1 MNKTRKNMNTI
12 KMNVTIEKV
21 DRFLRG
27 ETSIIETMEVLDAIA
42 LDPVLEE
49 YVVTERRLDY
59 ANNQMEEYGG
69 FIPIRSMAADDGN
82 NLCDFQCESYI
93 LRSKGIETEKGVLS
107 ERARRNY
114 WLRGEGTPL
123 YNMGRLLESEGMLV
137 KRCPDATI
145 QVLEEAL
152 KEHMVIA
159 VVNSDSLLG
168 KEIDL
173 LDESFSL
180 ENNPN
185 HAVVVLKMDK
195 EVGKVTLYNPAE
207 GEEEKEYDLTTFKNA
222 WAESKNYMIV
232 VREKRFPEE
241 YYPQPIDVSNVKLDD
256 DLVELTETI
265 AQDVHDVWAVKR
277 INEGWTYG
285 SVRNDEKKHNPDLI
299 PYTDLPEGEKEYD
312 REMATHAIK
321 VIKRLGYRIVNI
333 NSMYRCPDCGEVI
346 EPSNNFCPNCG
357 RSLSWK
363 DFR

>member
-1 MNKTRKNMNTI
+1 MNKTDKNMNTI
-12 KMNVTIEKV
+12 KSNVTIEKV

-42 LDPVLEE
+42 VDPRLEE
-49 YVVTERRLDY
+49 YIVTERRLDY
-59 ANNQMEEYGG
+59 TNTQMEEYGS
-69 FIPIRSMAADDGN
+69 FIPIRSMAADDGK

-93 LRSKGIETEKGVLS
+93 LKSKGINTEESVLS

-123 YNMGRLLESEGMLV
+123 YNMGKLLESEGMLV
-137 KRCPDATI
+137 SRCVDATI
-145 QVLEEAL
+145 QKLAEAL

-159 VVNSDSLLG
+159 VVNG
-168 KEIDL
+168 DL
-173 LDESFSL
+173 LLCKNIDILDDNFSL
-180 ENNPN
+180 ENDPN
-185 HAVVVLKMDK
+185 HAVVVVKMDK
-195 EVGKVTLYNPAE
+195 EADKITLYNPAVGD
-207 GEEEKEYDLTTFKNA
+207 GEKDYGMRAFENA
-222 WAESKNYMIV
+222 WAESKNYMV
-232 VREKRFPEE
+232 TVREKRFPQE
-241 YYPQPIDVSNVKLDD
+241 YNPQPIDVSNVKLDD

-265 AQDVHDVWAVKR
+265 AQDVHDIWAVKR
-277 INEGWTYG
+277 INEGWSYG
-285 SVRNDEKKHNPDLI
+285 PVRDDDKKHNPDLI
-299 PYTDLPEGEKEYD
+299 PYADLPESEKDYD

-357 RSLSWK
+357 RRLGWE